1 MSSYTLELRHIH
13 QTFKVFNFDYDFYT
27 DSNIIKSKFEQ
38 KFIDEYYFHEIGQ
51 ETVARFQHRLR
62 TRLNKI
68 MPYYKQLYD
77 TELASKDINFLL
89 NKDLRETFERS
100 LTGENRNTLTANVNS
115 ISDLTHNEN
124 NITDNLESNIEN
136 GNASLDLDNGSLTNV
151 SKNDVNTNSSTNN
164 TVNDTT
170 NQTVNDNITQ
180 SETTTLTSQGN
191 IGITSSAELLD
202 KWRSVLINIDQM
214 IIDDCNDLFMQVY

>member
-27 DSNIIKSKFEQ
+27 DSDIIKSKFEE

-77 TELASKDINFLL
+77 TEIAAKDINFLL
-89 NKDLRETFERS
+89 NKDLTETFERVVTVES
-100 LTGENRNTLTANVNS
+100 SSINDLIVTDHGET
-115 ISDLTHNEN
+115 N
-124 NITDNLESNIEN
+124 NKESNIEN
-136 GNASLDLDNGSLTNV
+136 GNASLELDKGSLTNV
-151 SKNDVNTNSSTNN
+151 GKTSLSNNTNSNN
-164 TVNDTT
+164 TSRDNT
-170 NQTVNDNITQ
+170 NQNEI
-180 SETTTLTSQGN
+180 TTLKSQGN
-191 IGITSSAELLD
+191 IGITSSAELLE
-202 KWRSVLINIDQM
+202 KWRSVIINIDQM
-214 IIDDCNDLFMQVY
+214 IIDACDDLFMQVY

>member
-27 DSNIIKSKFEQ
+27 DSDIIKSKFEE

-77 TELASKDINFLL
+77 TEIAAKDINFLL
-89 NKDLRETFERS
+89 NKDLTETFERVV
-100 LTGENRNTLTANVNS
+100 TGESSS
-115 ISDLTHNEN
+115 INDLTVSDHGETN
-124 NITDNLESNIEN
+124 NKESNIEN
-136 GNASLDLDNGSLTNV
+136 GNASLELDKGSLTNV
-151 SKNDVNTNSSTNN
+151 GKTSLSNNTNSNN
-164 TVNDTT
+164 TSRDNT
-170 NQTVNDNITQ
+170 NQNEI
-180 SETTTLTSQGN
+180 TTLKSQGN

-202 KWRSVLINIDQM
+202 KWRSVIINIDQM
-214 IIDDCNDLFMQVY
+214 IIDACDDLFMQVY

>member
-13 QTFKVFNFDYDFYT
+13 QTHKVFNFDYDFYT

-38 KFIDEYYFHEIGQ
+38 KFIDEYFFHEIGQ

-77 TELASKDINFLL
+77 TEIAAKDINFLL
-89 NKDLRETFERS
+89 NKDLTETFERVV
-100 LTGENRNTLTANVNS
+100 TGESSS
-115 ISDLTHNEN
+115 INDLTVSDQGETN
-124 NITDNLESNIEN
+124 NKESNIEN
-136 GNASLDLDNGSLTNV
+136 GNASLELENGSLTNV
-151 SKNDVNTNSSTNN
+151 SKTSLSNNTNSNN
-164 TVNDTT
+164 TSRDNT
-170 NQTVNDNITQ
+170 NQNEI
-180 SETTTLTSQGN
+180 TTLKSQGN

-202 KWRSVLINIDQM
+202 KWRSGIINIDQM
-214 IIDDCNDLFMQVY
+214 IIDACDDLFMQVY

>member
-27 DSNIIKSKFEQ
+27 DSDIIKSKFEE

-77 TELASKDINFLL
+77 TELAAKDINFLL
-89 NKDLRETFERS
+89 NKDLTETFERVV
-100 LTGENRNTLTANVNS
+100 TGESSS
-115 ISDLTHNEN
+115 INDLTVSDQGETN
-124 NITDNLESNIEN
+124 NKESNIEN
-136 GNASLDLDNGSLTNV
+136 GNASLELENGSLTNV
-151 SKNDVNTNSSTNN
+151 SKTSLSNNTNSNN
-164 TVNDTT
+164 TSRDNT
-170 NQTVNDNITQ
+170 NQNEI
-180 SETTTLTSQGN
+180 TTLKSQGN

-202 KWRSVLINIDQM
+202 KWRSVIINIDQM
-214 IIDDCNDLFMQVY
+214 IIDACDDLFMQVY

>member
-13 QTFKVFNFDYDFYT
+13 QTYKVFNFDYDFYT

-77 TELASKDINFLL
+77 TEIAAKDINFLL
-89 NKDLRETFERS
+89 NKDLTETFERVV
-100 LTGENRNTLTANVNS
+100 TGESSS
-115 ISDLTHNEN
+115 INDLTVSDQGETN
-124 NITDNLESNIEN
+124 NKESNIEN
-136 GNASLDLDNGSLTNV
+136 GNASLELENGSLTNV
-151 SKNDVNTNSSTNN
+151 SKTSLSNNTNSNN
-164 TVNDTT
+164 TSRDNT
-170 NQTVNDNITQ
+170 NQNEI
-180 SETTTLTSQGN
+180 TTLKSQGN
-191 IGITSSAELLD
+191 IGITSSAELLE
-202 KWRSVLINIDQM
+202 KWRSVIINIDQM
-214 IIDDCNDLFMQVY
+214 IIDACDDLFMQVY

>member
-27 DSNIIKSKFEQ
+27 DSDIIKSKFEQ

-77 TELASKDINFLL
+77 TELAAKDINFLL
-89 NKDLRETFERS
+89 NKDLTETFERVV
-100 LTGENRNTLTANVNS
+100 TGESSS
-115 ISDLTHNEN
+115 INDLTVSDQGETN
-124 NITDNLESNIEN
+124 NKESNIEN
-136 GNASLDLDNGSLTNV
+136 GNASLELENGSLTNV
-151 SKNDVNTNSSTNN
+151 SKTSLSNNTNSNN
-164 TVNDTT
+164 TSRDNT
-170 NQTVNDNITQ
+170 NQNEI
-180 SETTTLTSQGN
+180 TTLKSQGN

-202 KWRSVLINIDQM
+202 KWRSVIINIDQM
-214 IIDDCNDLFMQVY
+214 IINDCDDLFMQIY

>member
-13 QTFKVFNFDYDFYT
+13 QTHKVFNFDYDFYT

-77 TELASKDINFLL
+77 TEIAAKDINFLL
-89 NKDLRETFERS
+89 NKDLTETFERVV
-100 LTGENRNTLTANVNS
+100 TGESSSVN
-115 ISDLTHNEN
+115 DLTVSDQGETN
-124 NITDNLESNIEN
+124 NKESNIEN
-136 GNASLDLDNGSLTNV
+136 GNASLELENGSLTNV
-151 SKNDVNTNSSTNN
+151 SKTSLSNNTNSNN
-164 TVNDTT
+164 TSRDNT
-170 NQTVNDNITQ
+170 NQNEI
-180 SETTTLTSQGN
+180 TTLKSQGN
-191 IGITSSAELLD
+191 IGITSSAELLE
-202 KWRSVLINIDQM
+202 KWRSVIINIDQM
-214 IIDDCNDLFMQVY
+214 IIDACDDLFMQVY

>member
-27 DSNIIKSKFEQ
+27 DSDIIKSKFEE

-77 TELASKDINFLL
+77 TELAAKDINFLL
-89 NKDLRETFERS
+89 NKDLTETFERVV
-100 LTGENRNTLTANVNS
+100 TGESSS
-115 ISDLTHNEN
+115 INDLTVSDQGETN
-124 NITDNLESNIEN
+124 NKESNIEN
-136 GNASLDLDNGSLTNV
+136 GNASLELENGSLTNV
-151 SKNDVNTNSSTNN
+151 SKTSLSNNTNSNN
-164 TVNDTT
+164 TSRDNT
-170 NQTVNDNITQ
+170 NQNEI
-180 SETTTLTSQGN
+180 TTLKSQGN

-202 KWRSVLINIDQM
+202 KWRSVIINIDQM
-214 IIDDCNDLFMQVY
+214 IIEACDDLFMQVY

>member
-27 DSNIIKSKFEQ
+27 DSDIIKSKFEQ

-68 MPYYKQLYD
+68 MPYYKQLYE
-77 TELASKDINFLL
+77 TELAAKDINFLL
-89 NKDLRETFERS
+89 NKDLTETFERVV
-100 LTGENRNTLTANVNS
+100 TGESSS
-115 ISDLTHNEN
+115 INDLTVSDQGETN
-124 NITDNLESNIEN
+124 NKESNIEN
-136 GNASLDLDNGSLTNV
+136 GNASLELENGSLTNV
-151 SKNDVNTNSSTNN
+151 SKTSLSNNTNSNN
-164 TVNDTT
+164 TSRDNT
-170 NQTVNDNITQ
+170 NQNEI
-180 SETTTLTSQGN
+180 TTLKSQGN

-202 KWRSVLINIDQM
+202 KWRSVIINIDQM
-214 IIDDCNDLFMQVY
+214 IIDACDDLFMQVY

>member
-13 QTFKVFNFDYDFYT
+13 QTYKVFNFDYDFYT
-27 DSNIIKSKFEQ
+27 DSDIIKSKFEQ

-77 TELASKDINFLL
+77 TEIAAKDINFLL
-89 NKDLRETFERS
+89 NKDLTETFERVV
-100 LTGENRNTLTANVNS
+100 TGESSS
-115 ISDLTHNEN
+115 INDLTVSDQGETN
-124 NITDNLESNIEN
+124 NKESNIEN
-136 GNASLDLDNGSLTNV
+136 GNASLELENGSLTNV
-151 SKNDVNTNSSTNN
+151 SKTSLNNNTNSNN
-164 TVNDTT
+164 TSRDNT
-170 NQTVNDNITQ
+170 NQNEI
-180 SETTTLTSQGN
+180 TTLKSQGN

-202 KWRSVLINIDQM
+202 KWRSVIINIDQM
-214 IIDDCNDLFMQVY
+214 IIDACDDLFMQVY

>member
-27 DSNIIKSKFEQ
+27 DSDIIKSKFEQ

-77 TELASKDINFLL
+77 TELAAKDINFLL
-89 NKDLRETFERS
+89 NKDLTETFERVV
-100 LTGENRNTLTANVNS
+100 TGESSS
-115 ISDLTHNEN
+115 INDLTVSDQGETN
-124 NITDNLESNIEN
+124 NKESNIEN
-136 GNASLDLDNGSLTNV
+136 GNASLELENGSLTNV
-151 SKNDVNTNSSTNN
+151 SKTSLSNNTNSNN
-164 TVNDTT
+164 TSRDNT
-170 NQTVNDNITQ
+170 NQNEI
-180 SETTTLTSQGN
+180 TTLKSQGN

-202 KWRSVLINIDQM
+202 KWRSVIINIDQM
-214 IIDDCNDLFMQVY
+214 IIDACDDLFMQVY

>member
-27 DSNIIKSKFEQ
+27 DSDIIKSKFEE

-77 TELASKDINFLL
+77 TELAAKDINFLL
-89 NKDLRETFERS
+89 NKDLTETFERVV
-100 LTGENRNTLTANVNS
+100 TGESSS
-115 ISDLTHNEN
+115 INDLTVSDQGETN
-124 NITDNLESNIEN
+124 NKESNIEN
-136 GNASLDLDNGSLTNV
+136 GNASLELENGSLTNV
-151 SKNDVNTNSSTNN
+151 SKTSLSNNTNSNN
-164 TVNDTT
+164 TSRDNT
-170 NQTVNDNITQ
+170 NQ
-180 SETTTLTSQGN
+180 SEITTLKSQGN
-191 IGITSSAELLD
+191 IGITSSAELLE
-202 KWRSVLINIDQM
+202 KWRSVIINIDQM
-214 IIDDCNDLFMQVY
+214 IIDACDDLFMQVY

>member
-27 DSNIIKSKFEQ
+27 DSDIIKSKFEE

-77 TELASKDINFLL
+77 TEIAAKDINFLL
-89 NKDLRETFERS
+89 NKDLTETFERVV
-100 LTGENRNTLTANVNS
+100 TGESSS
-115 ISDLTHNEN
+115 INDLTVSDQGETN
-124 NITDNLESNIEN
+124 NKESNIEN
-136 GNASLDLDNGSLTNV
+136 GNASLELENGSLTNV
-151 SKNDVNTNSSTNN
+151 SKTSLNNNTNSNN
-164 TVNDTT
+164 TSRDNT
-170 NQTVNDNITQ
+170 NQNEI
-180 SETTTLTSQGN
+180 TTLKSQGN

-202 KWRSVLINIDQM
+202 KWRSVIINIDQM
-214 IIDDCNDLFMQVY
+214 IIDACDDLFMQVY

>member
-27 DSNIIKSKFEQ
+27 DSDIIKSKFEE
-38 KFIDEYYFHEIGQ
+38 KFIDEYFFHEIGQ

-77 TELASKDINFLL
+77 TEIAAKDINFLL
-89 NKDLRETFERS
+89 NKDLTETFERVV
-100 LTGENRNTLTANVNS
+100 TGESSS
-115 ISDLTHNEN
+115 INDLTVSDQGETN
-124 NITDNLESNIEN
+124 NKESNIEN
-136 GNASLDLDNGSLTNV
+136 GNASLELENGSLTNV
-151 SKNDVNTNSSTNN
+151 SKTSLSNNTNSNN
-164 TVNDTT
+164 TSRDNT
-170 NQTVNDNITQ
+170 NQNEI
-180 SETTTLTSQGN
+180 TTLKSQGN

-202 KWRSVLINIDQM
+202 KWRSVIINIDQM
-214 IIDDCNDLFMQVY
+214 IIDACDDLFMQVY